1 MKPPSIIAHRGASG
15 REFENSRAAFTR
27 AIELGADGVELDVHS
42 TEDGII
48 LVHHDAELPGF
59 GPIGH
64 LKYTRVMESRLAN
77 GETIP
82 TLPEVLNLLG
92 DMDVYVEVKTL
103 APAFDDAILAVLDE
117 GPSPTRYA
125 VHSFDHRIVARL
137 GARRPT
143 LRRGILL
150 SSYPLDPIP
159 LLTAAGATIL
169 WQDQRLIDQ
178 AMVDAVHAAGHTII
192 AWTVNRVQD
201 AIRLAQ
207 IGVDGL
213 CGNHP
218 DKLRSTIA
226 QRT

>member
-1 MKPPSIIAHRGASG
+1 MKSPSIIAHRGASG
-15 REFENSRAAFTR
+15 REFENSRAAFSR

-48 LVHHDAELPGF
+48 LVNHDAELPGF

-64 LKYTRVMESRLAN
+64 LKYTQVMECRLPN

-82 TLPEVLNLLG
+82 TLPEILNLLG

-103 APAFDDAILAVLDE
+103 AAGFDEAILSVLDQ
-117 GPSPTRYA
+117 GPAPTRYA

-137 GARRPT
+137 GERRPG
-143 LRRGILL
+143 LERGILL

-159 LLTAAGATIL
+159 LLTAAGANTL
-169 WQDQRLIDQ
+169 WQDQRLIDK
-178 AMVDAVHAAGHTII
+178 AIVDAVHSAGHRII
-192 AWTVNRVQD
+192 AWTVNKPQD
-201 AIRLAQ
+201 AIRLAGL
-207 IGVDGL
+207 GVDGV

-218 DKLRSTIA
+218 DKLRSTIESLS
-226 QRT
+226 